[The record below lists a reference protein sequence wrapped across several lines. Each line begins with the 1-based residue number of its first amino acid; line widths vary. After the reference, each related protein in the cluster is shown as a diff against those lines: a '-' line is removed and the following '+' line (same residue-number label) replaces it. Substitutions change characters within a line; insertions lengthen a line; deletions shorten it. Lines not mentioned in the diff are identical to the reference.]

1 MTALRYQMIIIWS
14 DEDNCYLVH
23 FPDFPEQK
31 YRTHGETYEEAARNG
46 QEVLALLLEQDGLP
60 LPKPSSDQSTAIANK

>member
-1 MTALRYQMIIIWS
+1 MTALRYQMVIIWS

-46 QEVLALLLEQDGLP
+46 QYVLELLLEKDGLP
-60 LPKPSSDQSTAIANK
+60 LPEPISEFEVA

>member
-14 DEDNCYLVH
+14 DEDDCYLVH

-31 YRTHGETYEEAARNG
+31 YRTHRETYEEAARNG
-46 QEVLALLLEQDGLP
+46 QYVLELLLETDGLP
-60 LPKPSSDQSTAIANK
+60 LPEPISEFEVA

>member
-14 DEDNCYLVH
+14 DEDDCYLVH

-31 YRTHGETYEEAARNG
+31 YRTHGETYEQAARNG
-46 QEVLALLLEQDGLP
+46 QEILELMLEEDGLP
-60 LPKPSSDQSTAIANK
+60 LPEPISEVEIVV

>member
-14 DEDNCYLVH
+14 DEDGCYLVH

-31 YRTHGETYEEAARNG
+31 YRTHGETYEQAAKNG
-46 QEVLALLLEQDGLP
+46 QEVLELLLEEDGLL
-60 LPKPSSDQSTAIANK
+60 LPEPISEVEMVV

>member
-14 DEDNCYLVH
+14 DEDDCYLVH

-31 YRTHGETYEEAARNG
+31 YRTHGKTYEQAARNG
-46 QEVLALLLEQDGLP
+46 QEVLELLLEKDGLP
-60 LPKPSSDQSTAIANK
+60 LSEPISEFKIVV